1 VQVIRTFNQVVI
13 GNPLLIC
20 LMFLVRHGDMV
31 DMDDLVKAS
40 QCLLEVEDMQV
51 LMNTSIWRAEHGSG
65 QDMKRRGRRS
75 Y

>member
-1 VQVIRTFNQVVI
+1 MVI
-13 GNPLLIC
+13 GNPLILSHVLI
-20 LMFLVRHGDMV
+20 RHGDMV

-51 LMNTSIWRAEHGSG
+51 LTNTTIWRPEHGSG
-65 QDMKRRGRRS
+65 QDMKRRGRCS

>member
-1 VQVIRTFNQVVI
+1 
-13 GNPLLIC
+13 
-20 LMFLVRHGDMV
+20 MFLVRHGDMV

-65 QDMKRRGRRS
+65 QDMKRRVRRS